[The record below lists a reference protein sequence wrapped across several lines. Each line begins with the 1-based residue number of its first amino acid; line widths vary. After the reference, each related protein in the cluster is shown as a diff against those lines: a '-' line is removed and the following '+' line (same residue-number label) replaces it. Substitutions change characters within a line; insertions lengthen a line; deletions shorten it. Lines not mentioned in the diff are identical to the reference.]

1 MNTRQ
6 PTRWLSHCLLS
17 ATILLASPVLGL
29 VESAIAADPFRSG
42 QAARSLDTG
51 TAEAF
56 EMLFKTGDYP
66 KARLLLQQARNTT
79 TQPDPLTYA
88 MLATFAYLDEDWK
101 TFKTYGTR
109 TRQVAA
115 ELSTNGTD
123 PLRGNLYQAVG
134 YFLEAAYVVSDAG
147 EGLPGGLPTAF
158 DNVQKVFS
166 HLEKA
171 TDINPEDPELNLIT
185 GYIELLLANEVALV
199 SPQQAINKLQ
209 NYAAPSYLSLRGVA
223 LAYRDHGSQE
233 QALAAVN
240 QALED
245 APTNPELFYLKA
257 QILRK
262 QGKLAASRQ
271 FFDGA
276 LAQKDRLPAG
286 LVKQMT
292 RERSKL

>member
-1 MNTRQ
+1 MNTRR
-6 PTRWLSHCLLS
+6 PARWLSHCLLS
-17 ATILLASPVLGL
+17 AAILVASPAIGL
-29 VESAIAADPFRSG
+29 VESAFAADPFRSG
-42 QAARSLDTG
+42 QAAKSIDTG

-66 KARLLLQQARNTT
+66 QAKKLLQQARNTT

-88 MLATFAYLDEDWK
+88 MLATFAYLDEDLK
-101 TFKTYGTR
+101 NFKTYGTR
-109 TRQVAA
+109 TRQVA
-115 ELSTNGTD
+115 EKLYTD
-123 PLRGNLYQAVG
+123 GSPLRGNLYQAVG

-147 EGLPGGLPTAF
+147 EGLPGGLPAAL

-199 SPQQAINKLQ
+199 SPKKAINKLQ
-209 NYAAPSYLSLRGVA
+209 NYASPGYLSLRGVA
-223 LAYRDHGSQE
+223 LAHRDHGSQE
-233 QALAAVN
+233 DALAAVE
-240 QALED
+240 QALKL

-262 QGKLAASRQ
+262 QGKLAASRE

-276 LAQKDRLPAG
+276 LAQKDQLPAG
-286 LVKQMT
+286 LVKQIT
-292 RERSKL
+292 KERSKL